1 MIPPGV
7 MVRKPNLYF

>member
-7 MVRKPNLYF
+7 MWKKANNY